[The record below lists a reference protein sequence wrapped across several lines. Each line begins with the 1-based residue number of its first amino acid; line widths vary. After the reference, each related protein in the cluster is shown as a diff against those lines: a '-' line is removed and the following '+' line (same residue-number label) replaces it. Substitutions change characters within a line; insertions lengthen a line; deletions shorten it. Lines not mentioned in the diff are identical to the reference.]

1 LAQGCV
7 LEVSGCKYLYLGVRD
22 VDLDFVAI
30 LELYPDF
37 SVSRSEKYFSGRISP
52 ENRQRTK
59 VFALREISNEHGSA
73 G

>member
-1 LAQGCV
+1 M
-7 LEVSGCKYLYLGVRD
+7 EVSGCKYLYLGVRD

-37 SVSRSEKYFSGRISP
+37 SVSRSEKYFSGCISP